1 MTKTFFLCAALM
13 STLCARENP
22 FFTHNESHSLPI
34 SSNVPDTLPRL
45 TSLPY
50 NFPNQA
56 RILKEVTFTIQNL
69 DGSIETRTM
78 DIEKSIDW
86 HTPLILSQSSRNGS
100 MNTPATVVAQ
110 SSVADFGFVR
120 FDTNGKH
127 LTIKSNDPMIRHFYL
142 TEPNRIIVDFKRNE
156 IFTIK
161 EKILNIP
168 PYTSVNITNQG
179 KFVRATIVLDGRY
192 DYSLTKNGSIISINC
207 R

>member
-13 STLCARENP
+13 SVLSARENP
-22 FFTHNESHSLPI
+22 FFTHDESHSLPI
-34 SSNVPDTLPRL
+34 TSNIPDTLPKL

-56 RILKEVTFTIQNL
+56 RILKEVSFTIQNL

-78 DIEKSIDW
+78 NIEKSIDW
-86 HTPLILSQSSRNGS
+86 HTPLILSQSSRSGS
-100 MNTPATVVAQ
+100 ANAPASTVAQ

-127 LTIKSNDPMIRHFYL
+127 LTIKSNDPMIRHFSL
-142 TEPNRIIVDFKRNE
+142 TEPNRIIVDFNRNE

-161 EKILNIP
+161 EKILNSP

-192 DYSLTKNGSIISINC
+192 DYSLTKNGRVISINC

>member
-13 STLCARENP
+13 SALSARENP
-22 FFTHNESHSLPI
+22 FFTHDESHSLPI
-34 SSNVPDTLPRL
+34 TSNVPDTLPRL

-56 RILKEVTFTIQNL
+56 RVLKEVSFTIQNL

-78 DIEKSIDW
+78 NIEKSIDW
-86 HTPLILSQSSRNGS
+86 HTPLILTQSSRNGS
-100 MNTPATVVAQ
+100 NTPAAVLAQ

-120 FDTNGKH
+120 FDSNGKH
-127 LTIKSNDPMIRHFYL
+127 LTIKSNDPMIRHFSL
-142 TEPNRIIVDFKRNE
+142 TEPNRIIVDFNRNE
-156 IFTIK
+156 IFTVK
-161 EKILNIP
+161 EKILNAP

-192 DYSLTKNGSIISINC
+192 DYSLTKNGRVISINC